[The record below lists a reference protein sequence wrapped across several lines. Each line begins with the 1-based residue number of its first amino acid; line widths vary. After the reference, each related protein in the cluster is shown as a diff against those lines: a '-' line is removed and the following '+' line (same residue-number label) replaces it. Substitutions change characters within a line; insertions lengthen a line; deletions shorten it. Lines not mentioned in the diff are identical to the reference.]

1 MVAVAPTLAPGFY
14 VDEGQC
20 WRMVRTKVGHPS
32 HCREL
37 AGWTGRYVNPKGREW
52 TVWACHEHLDDL
64 DDVRPLH

>member
-1 MVAVAPTLAPGFY
+1 
-14 VDEGQC
+14 
-20 WRMVRTKVGHPS
+20 MVRTKVGHPS